1 MRSGPPL
8 GPGGRMVKS
17 SKPSSDSWLASSTV
31 LTTLYSNGI
40 SATKHRASSGQLAE
54 NSDPRPRPD
63 DGGARH
69 AKEEPVFDDAGDLV
83 ERPAE
88 RGVDVTEA
96 RVENQVA
103 VVRLEWPAGFHPELR
118 PAAEGLDRA
127 SGRLPQEGQ
136 HLDRD
141 PTVPQPAHQL
151 ALVGD
156 EDEASAG
163 VGDDLLSKQSPASPL
178 EAVDRRVDLVGTV
191 DGEVERPVD
200 SLRDRDPTG
209 LGEGPAF
216 FRRRDRSDVET
227 ASHHPGQPLDEVG
240 GGAAGPEP
248 DDAAGL
254 DQLDGALG
262 GGLLLSLDFGGRGCH
277 LVDR

>member
-63 DGGARH
+63 DGGAGH

-83 ERPAE
+83 QRPAE
-88 RGVDVTEA
+88 RGVDVPEA

-103 VVRLEWPAGFHPELR
+103 VVGPKWPPDRHPELG

-127 SGRLPQEGQ
+127 
-136 HLDRD
+136 
-141 PTVPQPAHQL
+141 A
-151 ALVGD
+151 
-156 EDEASAG
+156 
-163 VGDDLLSKQSPASPL
+163 
-178 EAVDRRVDLVGTV
+178 
-191 DGEVERPVD
+191 
-200 SLRDRDPTG
+200 
-209 LGEGPAF
+209 
-216 FRRRDRSDVET
+216 
-227 ASHHPGQPLDEVG
+227 
-240 GGAAGPEP
+240 
-248 DDAAGL
+248 
-254 DQLDGALG
+254 
-262 GGLLLSLDFGGRGCH
+262 
-277 LVDR
+277 